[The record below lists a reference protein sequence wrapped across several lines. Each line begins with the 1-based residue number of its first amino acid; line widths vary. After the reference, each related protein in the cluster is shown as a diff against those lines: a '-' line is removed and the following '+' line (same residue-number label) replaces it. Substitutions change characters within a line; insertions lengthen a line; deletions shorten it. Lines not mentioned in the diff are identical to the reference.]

1 MTIND
6 KQNRYIT
13 LVIGGL
19 AALGGITAFIG
30 YMHSRKHNK
39 IKEEV
44 ALLDKAIKELELHEK
59 INGKKNTY

>member
-6 KQNRYIT
+6 KQSKMIN
-13 LVIGGL
+13 LLIGGL

-44 ALLDKAIKELELHEK
+44 ALLDKAIKELELHDK
-59 INGKKNTY
+59 MNGSKK

>member
-6 KQNRYIT
+6 KQSRMINII
-13 LVIGGL
+13 IGAL

-44 ALLDKAIKELELHEK
+44 ALLDKAIKELELHDK
-59 INGKKNTY
+59 MNGVK

>member
-6 KQNRYIT
+6 KQSKMINLI
-13 LVIGGL
+13 IGGL

-30 YMHSRKHNK
+30 YMHSRKHNR

-44 ALLDKAIKELELHEK
+44 ALLDKAIKELELHDRM
-59 INGKKNTY
+59 NGSKK

>member
-6 KQNRYIT
+6 KQSKMIN

-44 ALLDKAIKELELHEK
+44 ALLDKAIKELELRDK
-59 INGKKNTY
+59 MNGVKK

>member
-6 KQNRYIT
+6 KQSRMINI
-13 LVIGGL
+13 VIGSL

-59 INGKKNTY
+59 TKVAKNNI

>member
-30 YMHSRKHNK
+30 YMNSRKHTK
-39 IKEEV
+39 IKEEI
-44 ALLDKAIKELELHEK
+44 ALLDKTIKELELRDK
-59 INGKKNTY
+59 MNGTKK

>member
-6 KQNRYIT
+6 KQSKMIN

-44 ALLDKAIKELELHEK
+44 ALLDKAIKELELHDK
-59 INGKKNTY
+59 MNGSKK

>member
-6 KQNRYIT
+6 KQSKMIN

-59 INGKKNTY
+59 RNGVKK